1 MASERS
7 FLLSKTENQL
17 IQLPGQERKE
27 AFMLLSNAFLTY
39 LKKKRVSKK
48 NTRSILLSAIIAGH
62 CDAPEELRTVL
73 SEEEKN
79 AAHEALAEYFDEKTD
94 FDKMIAQINPDEA
107 GACLNEQIEK
117 LGGEFTYLF
126 AVFALSFG
134 YLDNDCGPEVGYAIS
149 STLGYTFMRYVADHG
164 DKIDEILSARGD
176 VLEIT
181 SAGRKRAKKEF
192 EDHSESSKK
201 VKTEKEVPKS
211 EKEKPEKESL
221 KPEKL
226 KSQKESEMKPGKDSE
241 KNKRSKEELEASL
254 QKIETKIAKLS
265 EEIDKLSNSSMTTKT
280 KIKTIELMV
289 AGNSSVKEAEEKEK
303 KIFQSRYEA
312 ALAEMKK
319 LDEDIL
325 EIRTRQRE
333 NELLSENS
341 EDDLIKR
348 RDEFEKKRDEVYKQS
363 YAKTKELQDTISSL
377 SSRRHNLV
385 YQIQQSEKELEK
397 VFAFNFKRK
406 KELTTQIEQMEKEV
420 EENRAK
426 SDEAKAELAGEEAR
440 KNALIDELETSITSL
455 EQLLMNTE
463 LIGRND
469 SRALSDAIKKQEYL
483 ENRILDME
491 KKLAKFHDHF
501 LLEHYS
507 EGVTGHEL
515 LIEEKKKELN
525 EKLSEK
531 HNLELL
537 LKNY

>member
-17 IQLPGQERKE
+17 IQLSGQERKD

-62 CDAPEELRTVL
+62 CDAPEELRTIL

-79 AAHEALAEYFDEKTD
+79 AALKALAEYFDEKTD
-94 FDKMIAQINPDEA
+94 FNTLIAQINPEEA

-164 DKIDEILSARGD
+164 DKIDEILSAQGD
-176 VLEIT
+176 VLKIT
-181 SAGRKRAKKEF
+181 SAGRKRPKKEF
-192 EDHSESSKK
+192 EDQSETSKK
-201 VKTEKEVPKS
+201 EKTEKEAAKS
-211 EKEKPEKESL
+211 EKVKTKKEPEPAKTVNTPES
-221 KPEKL
+221 
-226 KSQKESEMKPGKDSE
+226 
-241 KNKRSKEELEASL
+241 NKRSKEELEASL
-254 QKIETKIAKLS
+254 QKLEVKIVRLS
-265 EEIDKLSNSSMTTKT
+265 EEIDKLSNSSMTAKT
-280 KIKTIELMV
+280 KLKTIELMV
-289 AGNSSVKEAEEKEK
+289 AGDSSVKEAEEKEK
-303 KIFQSRYEA
+303 KSLRNRYDA
-312 ALAEMKK
+312 AQEEMKK
-319 LDEDIL
+319 LDDAII

-341 EDDLIKR
+341 EEDLVRR
-348 RDEFEKKRDEVYKQS
+348 RDEFEKKRDEVYKES
-363 YAKTKELQDTISSL
+363 YAKTKELQDTISAL

-397 VFAFNFKRK
+397 VFALNFKRK
-406 KELTTQIEQMEKEV
+406 KELTAQIEQMEKEV
-420 EENRAK
+420 EENRAR

-463 LIGRND
+463 LSGRND
-469 SRALSDAIKKQEYL
+469 SRALSDAMKKQEYL
-483 ENRILDME
+483 ENEILDME
-491 KKLAKFHDHF
+491 KKLAKFHEHF

-507 EGVTGHEL
+507 EGVSGHEL
-515 LIEEKKKELN
+515 LIEEKKKELT

-531 HNLELL
+531 NNLEQLL
-537 LKNY
+537 RNS

>member
-1 MASERS
+1 MYNGNIGGEGMASERS

-62 CDAPEELRTVL
+62 CDAPEELRTIL

-201 VKTEKEVPKS
+201 EKTEKEVPKS
-211 EKEKPEKESL
+211 EKEKTK
-221 KPEKL
+221 
-226 KSQKESEMKPGKDSE
+226 
-241 KNKRSKEELEASL
+241 KEELEASL

-303 KIFQSRYEA
+303 KIFQSRYET

-537 LKNY
+537 LKSY